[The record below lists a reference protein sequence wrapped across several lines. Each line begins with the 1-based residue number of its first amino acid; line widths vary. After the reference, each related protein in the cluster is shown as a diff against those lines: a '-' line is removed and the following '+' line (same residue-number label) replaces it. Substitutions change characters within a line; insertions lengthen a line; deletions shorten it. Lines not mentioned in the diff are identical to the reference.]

1 MKFQF
6 NPSDKTRVKPSILAC
21 LAILTTIIIA
31 VPLGSS
37 ARAEDPAYFMTLYGT
52 EPTGPMNLPANSHTW
67 AVFVAAAEGDLNSPD
82 LETTVISWDAADGRV
97 FLFEGLERGRLYD
110 LDETMSLVQAHHARV
125 TRLPVVQI
133 RRELYDAAV
142 AQYNA
147 LNEGIRSNRA
157 FYTVMDNIQ
166 ARMNLVKGRHG
177 FTNCIHAVA
186 DTGARA
192 GLTYLQTHGL
202 RGISASRAVNNYL
215 SPFVTNRN
223 PEWDSIYDSRFP

>member
-1 MKFQF
+1 MKFQLTPF
-6 NPSDKTRVKPSILAC
+6 DAMWAKPFTSAC
-21 LAILTTIIIA
+21 AAILTTLIIA

-37 ARAEDPAYFMTLYGT
+37 GRAEDPAYFMTIYGT
-52 EPTGPMNLPANSHTW
+52 EPTGPMNPPANAHTW
-67 AVFVAAAEGDLNSPD
+67 AVFVAAADGDLNSPD

-97 FLFEGLERGRLYD
+97 FLFEGLERGWLYD
-110 LDETMSLVQAHHARV
+110 LDETMSLVQAHHAKA

-133 RRELYDAAV
+133 RRKLYDAAV
-142 AQYNA
+142 AQYKA

-157 FYTVMDNIQ
+157 FYTVMDNLK
-166 ARMNLVKGRHG
+166 ARINLLKGRHG

-215 SPFVTNRN
+215 SAFVIARN

>member
-1 MKFQF
+1 MKFQHTPF
-6 NPSDKTRVKPSILAC
+6 EAMWAKPFTSAC
-21 LAILTTIIIA
+21 AAILTTIVIA
-31 VPLGSS
+31 FPLGSS
-37 ARAEDPAYFMTLYGT
+37 ARAEDPAYFMTIYGT
-52 EPTGPMNLPANSHTW
+52 EPTGPMNPPANAHTW
-67 AVFVAAAEGDLNSPD
+67 AVFVDAADGDLNSPH

-97 FLFEGLERGRLYD
+97 FLFEGQERGRLYD
-110 LDETMSLVQAHHARV
+110 LDETMSLVQAHHARII
-125 TRLPVVQI
+125 RLPVVQI

-147 LNEGIRSNRA
+147 LNEGVRSNRV
-157 FYTVMDNIQ
+157 FYTVVDNLR
-166 ARMNLVKGRHG
+166 ARINLMKGRRG

-192 GLTYLQTHGL
+192 GLTYLQTHGM

-215 SPFVTNRN
+215 SPLVTGRN